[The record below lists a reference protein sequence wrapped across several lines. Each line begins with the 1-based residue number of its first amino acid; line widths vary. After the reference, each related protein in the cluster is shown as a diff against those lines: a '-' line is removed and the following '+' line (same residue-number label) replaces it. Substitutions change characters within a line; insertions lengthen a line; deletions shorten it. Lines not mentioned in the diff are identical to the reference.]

1 MGCGRPVRGRRE
13 QMRQTAV
20 GSAADSF
27 DMSALK
33 SALGGRGGGCQ
44 PPTHMAKEHAAR
56 GQSECAERDVGDD
69 AASAEAC
76 VSSPVGSGDGGKDGP
91 GGGGDDKT
99 GAAARAAATWRVEV
113 PSDEKENLDPV
124 NTAHA
129 LACCRAALRRPGWA
143 AGPCSAG
150 RRHHP
155 ARWRAQLAWTASSF
169 PLAVSD
175 VCVHTSPH
183 LLPPGI
189 RLQATGQYLGAS
201 HTPPQRGARPSRQP
215 FSERPVKTATCPPA
229 RERGGGRERTL
240 SSHCAAGT

>member
-143 AGPCSAG
+143 AGPCSDG
-150 RRHHP
+150 RR
-155 ARWRAQLAWTASSF
+155 T
-169 PLAVSD
+169 
-175 VCVHTSPH
+175 
-183 LLPPGI
+183 
-189 RLQATGQYLGAS
+189 
-201 HTPPQRGARPSRQP
+201 TPPAGVHSWHGQQARSP
-215 FSERPVKTATCPPA
+215 
-229 RERGGGRERTL
+229 
-240 SSHCAAGT
+240 